1 MKEIDNMAGRNQ
13 TITRLN
19 DAGEEYRV
27 RKQYSR
33 GYNAAARIR
42 PELYEHGEVRQY
54 TAEERE
60 EYMRKAE

>member
-1 MKEIDNMAGRNQ
+1 MKQPDNLAGPNQ
-13 TITRLN
+13 HITRVS
-19 DAGEEYRV
+19 DAGEEYRT

-60 EYMRKAE
+60 EYMRAQK